1 MFWLGMSSS
10 LREEDEAIGRP
21 GVTGGGDVDLMTR
34 DDVS

>member
-10 LREEDEAIGRP
+10 LREEDEAVGCPEVI
-21 GVTGGGDVDLMTR
+21 GGGDVDLMTR